1 MGEFIGLFRRR
12 GGGIDPALVDRM
24 SNTLVGIGKPRR
36 WSSDHIVLIHRAAR
50 AYEAADAASQPREN
64 ADGSVVAVDAL
75 LDSPGDLASNIGETA
90 RATRGD
96 GALVAS
102 AFARWGAGAASHLS
116 GPFVFAA
123 WEPGPGRLTLARDQL
138 GAKSLFYVEHG
149 EDVLFATTLPSLLAL
164 PMVSR
169 ALDELALA
177 QLLTIERGGRGRP
190 LYRDIN
196 PVPAGALAIFSGA
209 SSQVRQYWTADDIAP
224 VRFRHDADYVEAG
237 RALLDQAVAT
247 RLRDRESVAVT
258 VSGGLDS
265 AGIAATAAR
274 LRAPGRV
281 AAFHRAPAA
290 AHPYRGALDE
300 RPLVE
305 ALGARYANLDLTVID
320 DMAASRFAAEP
331 EAEAP
336 YTQMPRLG
344 GVNGRWFDTL
354 IDAVAASAPDVVLV
368 GDAGNVT
375 LSWDGVP
382 RIGSDLLHGRWGATW
397 SGLRGLAGRQ
407 QRPLVAAAAGYFLR
421 PLVPRPVARWRVR
434 RAAGALTPWATYSM
448 VSPDLLARLDYERHA
463 RETGLDVPFAPRS
476 DRRLARLG
484 VVRGRA
490 QHDGVTGA
498 ARRHWRFDMRDPYAD
513 RRLVEFTLGLPEEQ
527 YSHGGEQRWLARRVL
542 ADRLPPI
549 ITSETRR
556 GLQCPEWYDVVSA
569 RRDDMVAAVERIE
582 RSPLASGVVD
592 VPRMKAL
599 LADWPADAE
608 AAKGRKQLLGHALQ
622 RGIALGG
629 FLRWYEGGND

>member
-12 GGGIDPALVDRM
+12 GGGIDPALVDRL
-24 SNTLVGIGKPRR
+24 SNTLAGLGRPRR
-36 WSSDHIVLIHRAAR
+36 WCSDQIVLIHRAAR
-50 AYEAADAASQPREN
+50 AYESTDAASQPREN

-75 LDSPGDLASNIGETA
+75 LDAPDDLATQIGETA
-90 RATRGD
+90 PARRGD

-102 AFARWGAGAASHLS
+102 AFMRWGAGAASHLS
-116 GPFVFAA
+116 GPFAFAA
-123 WEPGPGRLTLARDQL
+123 WEPDRARLTLARDQL

-149 EDVLFATTLPSLLAL
+149 EDVLFATTMTSLLAL

-177 QLLTIERGGRGRP
+177 QLLTIERRGQGRP
-190 LYRDIN
+190 LYRDIK
-196 PVPAGALAIFSGA
+196 PVPAGALATFSAA
-209 SSQVRQYWTADDIAP
+209 SSQVRQYWTVEDIAP
-224 VRFRHDADYVEAG
+224 VRFRSDADYVEAG

-247 RLRDRESVAVT
+247 RLRDRASVAIA

-305 ALGARYANLDLTVID
+305 ALATRYPNLDLTMID
-320 DMAASRFAAEP
+320 DMVGSRFAAEP

-354 IDAVAASAPDVVLV
+354 MEAVAGSAPDVLLV
-368 GDAGNVT
+368 GDAGNAT
-375 LSWDGVP
+375 LTWEGLP
-382 RIGSDLLHGRWGATW
+382 RVGSDLLHGRWARAW
-397 SGLRGLAGRQ
+397 NGLRGLAHHQR
-407 QRPLVAAAAGYFLR
+407 RPLAAAAAAYFLR

-434 RAAGALTPWATYSM
+434 RPAGALTPWATYSM
-448 VSPDLLARLDYERHA
+448 VSPDLLARLDYERYA
-463 RETGLDVPFAPRS
+463 RATGVDIPFARRGDPR
-476 DRRLARLG
+476 LTRLG
-484 VVRGRA
+484 MVRGRA
-490 QHDGVTGA
+490 QRDGVTGA
-498 ARRHWRFDMRDPYAD
+498 ARRHWRFDMRDPFAD
-513 RRLVEFTLGLPEEQ
+513 WRLVEFTLGLPDEQ
-527 YSHGGEQRWLARRVL
+527 YSRGGEQRWLARRVL

-608 AAKGRKQLLGHALQ
+608 AAKGHKQVLGHALQ

-629 FLRWYEGGND
+629 FLRWYEGGNG